1 VSGERGWQIAGGDLG
16 WRVATIESVQVRTPR
31 LKSIFL
37 RTELDGQ
44 LAGQHVDLRLTADDG
59 YQARRSYSIASAPG
73 SALVELAI
81 ERLDDG
87 EVSPYFHDVAE
98 PGDSIELLGPIG
110 GHFVWRPED
119 AGPLLLVAGGSG
131 VVPLLA
137 MLRQRA
143 QFAELGPDVPAL
155 LLYSAREWNELAFA
169 EELQGYE
176 AADPSLRIR
185 FVTTRGPGQRAQDL
199 TQRLDATS
207 LAQQL
212 DQWGQVPRAVY
223 VCGATRFVETIAD
236 GLVRCGIEPGAIR
249 TERYGGVA

>member
-1 VSGERGWQIAGGDLG
+1 VSGTAGWQS
-16 WRVATIESVQVRTPR
+16 ATIASVQVRTPR

-37 RTELDGQ
+37 RAQLGPH
-44 LAGQHVDLRLTADDG
+44 LAGQHVDVRLTADDG

-73 SALVELAI
+73 EALVELAI

-98 PGDSIELLGPIG
+98 PGDAIELLGPIG
-110 GHFVWRPED
+110 GHFVWQPGD
-119 AGPLLLVAGGSG
+119 DGPLLLVAGGSG

-143 QFAELGPDVPAL
+143 QLGIALPAQ
-155 LLYSAREWNELAFA
+155 LLYSARHWDELAFA
-169 EELQGYE
+169 DELEGYE
-176 AADPSLRIR
+176 TADPSLRIR
-185 FVTTRGPGQRAQDL
+185 FVTTRGPGQRPQDL
-199 TQRLDATS
+199 TQRLDADS

-212 DQWGQVPRAVY
+212 ADWGHAPRAAY

-236 GLVRCGIEPGAIR
+236 GLVRCGVDAGAIR
-249 TERYGGVA
+249 TERYGGAA

>member
-1 VSGERGWQIAGGDLG
+1 MSGDRGWQT
-16 WRVATIESVQVRTPR
+16 ATIASVQIRTPR

-37 RTELDGQ
+37 RAGLERH
-44 LAGQHVDLRLTADDG
+44 LAGQHVDVRLTADDG

-73 SALVELAI
+73 AALVELAI

-98 PGDSIELLGPIG
+98 PGDAIELLGPIG
-110 GHFVWRPED
+110 GHFVWRPDD
-119 AGPLLLVAGGSG
+119 AGPLLLAAGGSG

-143 QFAELGPDVPAL
+143 QRGIAVPTL
-155 LLYSAREWNELAFA
+155 LLYSAREWGELAFA
-169 EELQGYE
+169 DELQGYE
-176 AADPSLRIR
+176 DSDPALRIR
-185 FVTTRGPGQRAQDL
+185 FVTTRGPAQRPQDL
-199 TQRLDATS
+199 TQRLDASS

-212 DQWGQVPRAVY
+212 ANWGHAPRAAY
-223 VCGATRFVETIAD
+223 VCGATRFVETIAA
-236 GLVRCGIEPGAIR
+236 GLVRCGVDALAIR

>member
-1 VSGERGWQIAGGDLG
+1 MSSTSGWQS
-16 WRVATIESVQVRTPR
+16 ATIASVKVRTPR

-37 RTELDGQ
+37 RADLEWH
-44 LAGQHVDLRLTADDG
+44 LAGQHVDVRLTADDG

-73 SALVELAI
+73 EALVELAI

-98 PGDSIELLGPIG
+98 AGDAIELLGPIG
-110 GHFVWRPED
+110 GHFVWHPED

-143 QFAELGPDVPAL
+143 QLGAAVPAL
-155 LLYSAREWNELAFA
+155 LLYSAREWGELAFA
-169 EELQGYE
+169 DELQGYE
-176 AADPSLRIR
+176 AQDASLRIR
-185 FVTTRGPGQRAQDL
+185 FVTTRGPGLRPQDL
-199 TQRLDATS
+199 TQRLDAGS
-207 LAQQL
+207 LARQL
-212 DQWGQVPRAVY
+212 AGWGRMPRAAY

-236 GLVRCGIEPGAIR
+236 GLVRGGVDAGAIR
-249 TERYGGVA
+249 TERYGGGAA

>member
-1 VSGERGWQIAGGDLG
+1 MSGDRGWQT
-16 WRVATIESVQVRTPR
+16 ATIASVQIRTPR

-37 RTELDGQ
+37 RAGLERH
-44 LAGQHVDLRLTADDG
+44 LAGQHVDVRLTADDG
-59 YQARRSYSIASAPG
+59 YQARRSYSIASAP
-73 SALVELAI
+73 SAELLELAI
-81 ERLDDG
+81 ERLEDG

-98 PGDSIELLGPIG
+98 PGDAIELLGPIG
-110 GHFVWRPED
+110 GHFVWHPDD

-143 QFAELGPDVPAL
+143 QLEVAEPSL

-169 EELQGYE
+169 DELQGLE

-185 FVTTRGPGQRAQDL
+185 FVTTRGPRQRTQDL
-199 TQRLDATS
+199 TQRLAAES

-212 DQWGQVPRAVY
+212 ADWGHTPRTAY
-223 VCGATRFVETIAD
+223 VCGATGFVETIAD
-236 GLVRCGIEPGAIR
+236 GLVRSGVDAAAVR

>member
-1 VSGERGWQIAGGDLG
+1 VSGDPGWQ
-16 WRVATIESVQVRTPR
+16 VATIESVQTRTPR

-37 RTELDGQ
+37 RAELGQ
-44 LAGQHVDLRLTADDG
+44 HLAGQHVDVRLTADDG

-73 SALVELAI
+73 SASGSARVELAI

-87 EVSPYFHDVAE
+87 EVSPYFHDIAQ
-98 PGDSIELLGPIG
+98 PGDAIELLGPIG
-110 GHFVWRPED
+110 GHFVWHPDD

-143 QFAELGPDVPAL
+143 RLGITVPTL
-155 LLYSAREWNELAFA
+155 LLYSARQWNELAFA
-169 EELQGYE
+169 DELQGYE
-176 AADPSLRIR
+176 AGDPSLRIR
-185 FVTTRGPGQRAQDL
+185 FVTTRGPGRRSQDL
-199 TQRLDATS
+199 TQRLDARS

-212 DQWGQVPRAVY
+212 ADWGQAPRAAY

-236 GLVRCGIEPGAIR
+236 GLVRCGVDAGAIR

>member
-1 VSGERGWQIAGGDLG
+1 VSSAAGWQIA
-16 WRVATIESVQVRTPR
+16 TIDSVQVRTPR

-37 RTELDGQ
+37 RAELEGH
-44 LAGQHVDLRLTADDG
+44 LAGQHVDVRLTADDG

-81 ERLDDG
+81 ERLADG
-87 EVSPYFHDVAE
+87 EVSPYFHDVAQ
-98 PGDSIELLGPIG
+98 PGDAIELLGPIG
-110 GHFVWRPED
+110 GHFVWHPDD

-143 QFAELGPDVPAL
+143 QRGVAAPTL
-155 LLYSAREWNELAFA
+155 LLYSARNWDELAFA
-169 EELQGYE
+169 DELQGYE
-176 AADPSLRIR
+176 ADDPALRIR
-185 FVTTRGPGQRAQDL
+185 FVTTRGPARRAQDL
-199 TQRLDATS
+199 TQRLDASS

-212 DQWGQVPRAVY
+212 TEWKRTPRATY

-236 GLVRCGIEPGAIR
+236 GLVRCGVDAGVIR

>member
-1 VSGERGWQIAGGDLG
+1 MSGDRGWQT
-16 WRVATIESVQVRTPR
+16 ATIVSAQMRTPR

-37 RTELDGQ
+37 RAELEQ
-44 LAGQHVDLRLTADDG
+44 HLAGQHVDLRLTADDG

-73 SALVELAI
+73 AALVELAI
-81 ERLDDG
+81 ERLADG

-98 PGDSIELLGPIG
+98 AGDAIELLGPIG
-110 GHFVWRPED
+110 GHFVWRPDD

-143 QFAELGPDVPAL
+143 QRGITEPAL
-155 LLYSAREWNELAFA
+155 LIYSAREWGELAFA
-169 EELQGYE
+169 DELQGYE

-185 FVTTRGPGQRAQDL
+185 FVTTRGPAQRTQDL
-199 TQRLDATS
+199 TQRLDASS

-212 DQWGQVPRAVY
+212 VAWGHRPLAAY
-223 VCGATRFVETIAD
+223 VCGATRFVETIAG
-236 GLVRCGIEPGAIR
+236 GLVHCGVDAGAVR

>member
-1 VSGERGWQIAGGDLG
+1 VSGDRGWQT
-16 WRVATIESVQVRTPR
+16 ATIASVQVRTPR

-37 RTELDGQ
+37 RAELEQ
-44 LAGQHVDLRLTADDG
+44 HLAGQHVDVRLTADDG

-98 PGDSIELLGPIG
+98 PGDAIELLGPIG
-110 GHFVWRPED
+110 GHFVWRPDD

-143 QFAELGPDVPAL
+143 QLSVTVPTL
-155 LLYSAREWNELAFA
+155 LLYSAREWSELAFA
-169 EELQGYE
+169 DELQGYE
-176 AADPSLRIR
+176 DGDPSLRIR
-185 FVTTRGPGQRAQDL
+185 FVTTRGPARRPQDL
-199 TQRLDATS
+199 TQRLDAGS

-212 DQWGQVPRAVY
+212 AAWGHAPRAAY
-223 VCGATRFVETIAD
+223 VCGATRFVETIAG
-236 GLVRCGIEPGAIR
+236 GLVRDGVDAGVVR

>member
-1 VSGERGWQIAGGDLG
+1 MSGDPGWQA
-16 WRVATIESVQVRTPR
+16 ATIESVQARTPR

-37 RTELDGQ
+37 RAELEQ
-44 LAGQHVDLRLTADDG
+44 HLAGQHVDVRLSADDG
-59 YQARRSYSIASAPG
+59 YQARRSYSIASAPGYVAGSASG

-87 EVSPYFHDVAE
+87 EVSPYFHDIAQ
-98 PGDSIELLGPIG
+98 PGDAIELLGPIG
-110 GHFVWRPED
+110 GHFVWHPDD

-143 QFAELGPDVPAL
+143 QLGITVPTL
-155 LLYSAREWNELAFA
+155 LLYSARQWNELAFA
-169 EELQGYE
+169 DELQGYE
-176 AADPSLRIR
+176 AGDPSLRIR
-185 FVTTRGPGQRAQDL
+185 FVTTRGPGRRSQDL
-199 TQRLDATS
+199 TQRLDASS

-212 DQWGQVPRAVY
+212 ADWGPAPRAAY

-236 GLVRCGIEPGAIR
+236 GLVRCGVDALAVR

>member
-1 VSGERGWQIAGGDLG
+1 MSSAAGWQS
-16 WRVATIESVQVRTPR
+16 ATIAAVEVRTSR

-37 RTELDGQ
+37 NAQLDEHV
-44 LAGQHVDLRLTADDG
+44 AGQHVDIRLTADDG

-73 SALVELAI
+73 DKLVELAI

-110 GHFVWRPED
+110 GHFVWHPED
-119 AGPLLLVAGGSG
+119 GGPLLLVAGGSG

-143 QFAELGPDVPAL
+143 RQRIAVPTL
-155 LLYSAREWNELAFA
+155 LVYSARTWGELAFA
-169 EELQGYE
+169 QELQDLE
-176 AADPSLRIR
+176 AADSSLRIR
-185 FVTTRGPGQRAQDL
+185 FVTTRGPGRRAQDL
-199 TQRLDATS
+199 TQRLDAGS

-212 DQWGQVPRAVY
+212 VQWGQAPRAAY
-223 VCGATRFVETIAD
+223 VCGATRFVETIAG
-236 GLVRCGIEPGAIR
+236 GLVHAGVDASVIR

>member
-1 VSGERGWQIAGGDLG
+1 VSSTGAWQS
-16 WRVATIESVQVRTPR
+16 ATIVSVQVRTPR

-37 RTELDGQ
+37 RAELEGH
-44 LAGQHVDLRLTADDG
+44 LAGQHVDVRLTADDG

-73 SALVELAI
+73 NALGSARVELAI

-87 EVSPYFHDVAE
+87 EVSPYFHDIAA
-98 PGDSIELLGPIG
+98 PGDAIELLGPIG
-110 GHFVWRPED
+110 GHFVWRPD
-119 AGPLLLVAGGSG
+119 GAGPLLLVAGGSG

-143 QFAELGPDVPAL
+143 QLGVAVPTL
-155 LLYSAREWNELAFA
+155 LLYSARTWDELAFA
-169 EELQGYE
+169 DELQGYE
-176 AADPSLRIR
+176 AGDPSLRVR
-185 FVTTRGPGQRAQDL
+185 FVTTRGPAQRARDL
-199 TQRLDATS
+199 TRRLDAGS

-212 DQWGQVPRAVY
+212 VQWGETPCAAY

-236 GLVRCGIEPGAIR
+236 GLVHCGVDAGAIR